1 MSTIGRGRRALVGA
15 VALGRG
21 RRVLVGAAAVFLV
34 LVVGAALV
42 GPWLT
47 PDQRTSALRDSLAGP
62 SWKHLLGAD
71 QQGHDVLARIV
82 LGARVAMLAA
92 VEATAVAVAIGIPLG
107 LLIGFRGGRVDLV
120 AMRLIDGISAIP
132 GVVLAI
138 ALIATLGTGLSRSML
153 AVGLVFSMVMARIAR
168 GQVLA
173 ERERL
178 YVDGARVAGVSHR
191 GLLFGHVLPNVA
203 PALIVQATVVFSA
216 AITIEAG
223 LSFIGLG
230 VQPPTASWGIMLADA
245 QDVNTLRPFLS
256 VPPGAAILLTV
267 LSINVL
273 GDFVQGLVV
282 GNQRAGEGTVLDPAP
297 VIRRGAGADEDA
309 GEDAAASTGPALV
322 VEGLDVSY
330 RGRDGA
336 MVMAVSDATLC
347 VARGE
352 VLAVVGESG
361 CGKGSLGLGIAG
373 LLAPPAVLAARSVRL
388 ATDSETFELTGA
400 DPRRST
406 WRRHVAMI
414 FQEPAASLNPVHTV
428 DRHLTRALQ
437 QTGVAPKER
446 AARAV
451 QLLEQV
457 RIQQAADV
465 AHRYPHQLSGGMA
478 QRVMIALA
486 LAQDP
491 AVLVADEPTTAL
503 DVTVQAEILG
513 LLRGLCTDLHL
524 AILLITHDLG
534 VVAELADRVA
544 VMYAGQIIEVGTV
557 LEVIASPRHPYTAA
571 LAASVP
577 RNEASAGIPEPLD
590 GTVPEP
596 GHWPAGCRF
605 ADRCPHAVDRC
616 RSASV
621 ELTTIAG
628 RQVAC
633 IRAGEL
639 ELAGVPPRSA

>member
-1 MSTIGRGRRALVGA
+1 MKVGRGRRIL
-15 VALGRG
+15 L
-21 RRVLVGAAAVFLV
+21 GAAA
-34 LVVGAALV
+34 LVVALVVFAALF

-47 PDQRTSALRDSLAGP
+47 PEQKPSTLSDSLARPG
-62 SWKHLLGAD
+62 WKHLLGAD
-71 QQGHDVLARIV
+71 QQGRDVLVRIV

-92 VEATAVAVAIGIPLG
+92 TEATLLAVAIGIPLG

-120 AMRLIDGISAIP
+120 TMRVIDGISAIP

-173 ERERL
+173 ERERQ
-178 YVDGARVAGVSHR
+178 YVDGARVAGVRQR

-245 QDVNTLRPFLS
+245 QDMNALRPFLS

-282 GNQRAGEGTVLDPAP
+282 GNQRSGDGTVLDPAR
-297 VIRRGAGADEDA
+297 VRRADK
-309 GEDAAASTGPALV
+309 AASVPERASRPGVARSGV
-322 VEGLDVSY
+322 ALDVDRLDISY
-330 RGRDGA
+330 RGSDGS
-336 MVMAVSDATLC
+336 MVMAVSAATLH
-347 VARGE
+347 VRRGE

-361 CGKGSLGLGIAG
+361 CGKSSLGLGIAG
-373 LLAPPAVLAARSVRL
+373 LLAPPAVLSAHSVRL
-388 ATDSETFELTGA
+388 EADDAVFELTDE
-400 DPRRST
+400 DPRHT
-406 WRRHVAMI
+406 AWRRHVAII

-428 DRHLTRALQ
+428 GRHLMRALQ
-437 QTGVAPKER
+437 QSGVAKAACEPR
-446 AARAV
+446 AI

-457 RIQQAADV
+457 RIQEPAETMR
-465 AHRYPHQLSGGMA
+465 RYPHQLSGGMA

-513 LLRGLCTDLHL
+513 LLRQLCKELHL
-524 AILLITHDLG
+524 SILLITHDLG

-557 LEVIASPRHPYTAA
+557 VEVIAEPRHPYTAA
-571 LAASVP
+571 LAAAVP
-577 RNEASAGIPEPLD
+577 RNEKGAGIPEPLE

-596 GHWPAGCRF
+596 GHWPTGCRF
-605 ADRCPHAVDRC
+605 AERCADAVDRC
-616 RSASV
+616 REAPV
-621 ELTTIAG
+621 ALEDVTG

-633 IRAGEL
+633 LRADEL
-639 ELAGVPPRSA
+639 QLIGVPPRRA

>member
-1 MSTIGRGRRALVGA
+1 MKVGRGRRILLGAAGLVVALV
-15 VALGRG
+15 
-21 RRVLVGAAAVFLV
+21 VL
-34 LVVGAALV
+34 AALF

-47 PDQRTSALRDSLAGP
+47 PDQKPSALGDSLAQP

-71 QQGHDVLARIV
+71 QQGRDVLVRIV

-92 VEATAVAVAIGIPLG
+92 VEATAIAVLLGVPAG
-107 LLIGFRGGRVDLV
+107 LLIGFRGGRVDMV

-178 YVDGARVAGVSHR
+178 YVDGARVAGVRHR

-245 QDVNTLRPFLS
+245 QDVNSLRPFLS

-267 LSINVL
+267 LSINIL
-273 GDFVQGLVV
+273 GDFLQGLVV
-282 GNQRAGEGTVLDPAP
+282 GNQRSGEGTVLDPAP
-297 VIRRGAGADEDA
+297 VRHLAERTDGDGVGGGVGGG
-309 GEDAAASTGPALV
+309 GEGTSHGAAALEV
-322 VEGLDVSY
+322 RGLDISY
-330 RGRDGA
+330 RGRDGTMA
-336 MVMAVSDATLC
+336 MAVSQADLH
-347 VARGE
+347 VDRGE

-361 CGKGSLGLGIAG
+361 CGKSSLGLGIAG
-373 LLAPPAVLAARSVRL
+373 LLAPPALLSARSVRL
-388 ATDSETFELTGA
+388 RMGDEEYELTEQ
-400 DPRRST
+400 DSRRPT
-406 WRRHVAMI
+406 WRRHVAVI

-428 DRHLTRALQ
+428 GRHLFRALQ
-437 QTGVAPKER
+437 QAGVSPR
-446 AARAV
+446 ARTTRAV
-451 QLLEQV
+451 QLLTQV
-457 RIQQAADV
+457 RIADPEAV
-465 AHRYPHQLSGGMA
+465 LLRYPHQLSGGMA

-486 LAQDP
+486 LAQNP
-491 AVLVADEPTTAL
+491 ALLVADEPTTAL
-503 DVTVQAEILG
+503 DVTVQAEILA
-513 LLRGLCTDLHL
+513 LLRQLCNELHL
-524 AILLITHDLG
+524 SILLITHDLG

-544 VMYAGQIIEVGTV
+544 VMYAGQIVEEGTV
-557 LEVIASPRHPYTAA
+557 LEVIAEPRHPYTAA

-577 RNEASAGIPEPLD
+577 RNEKGAGIPEPLE
-590 GTVPEP
+590 GSVPEP
-596 GHWPAGCRF
+596 GQWPAGCRF
-605 ADRCPHAVDRC
+605 AARCVHAEDEC
-616 RSASV
+616 RQAPV
-621 ELTTIAG
+621 LMRETAG
-628 RQVAC
+628 RDVAC
-633 IRAGEL
+633 RRADQL
-639 ELAGVPPRSA
+639 QLAGVPPRSM